1 MDIDKFHQLAPAITT
16 LLQLGKGENS
26 FLNSFVL

>member
-1 MDIDKFHQLAPAITT
+1 MDIDKFQQLVPAITT
-16 LLQLGKGENS
+16 LLKLGKGENS